1 MDKTYG
7 QCIIKIPELK
17 QAEAFRQ
24 DYHVYIYNCFNN
36 NLKSLTLIKTLMT
49 NVSQNLPELK
59 VEARR

>member
-24 DYHVYIYNCFNN
+24 DYHVYNIQLF
-36 NLKSLTLIKTLMT
+36 
-49 NVSQNLPELK
+49 
-59 VEARR
+59 